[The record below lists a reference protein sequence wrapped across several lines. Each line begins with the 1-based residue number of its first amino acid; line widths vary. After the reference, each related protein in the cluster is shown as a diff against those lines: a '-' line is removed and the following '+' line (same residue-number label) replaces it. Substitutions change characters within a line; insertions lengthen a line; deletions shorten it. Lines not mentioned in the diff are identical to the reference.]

1 MDSAR
6 KTVLTG
12 QTVQWIKNVQCCA
25 DSVTAKLKQTNKG
38 RANGLSHSPQTALS
52 LSLSSFLSLPLS
64 VSHLMATEQGQC
76 PELGALQQGKWLLA
90 HCSQKSIPS
99 ED

>member
-25 DSVTAKLKQTNKG
+25 KSVTAKLKQTNKG
-38 RANGLSHSPQTALS
+38 RAN
-52 LSLSSFLSLPLS
+52 
-64 VSHLMATEQGQC
+64 
-76 PELGALQQGKWLLA
+76 
-90 HCSQKSIPS
+90 
-99 ED
+99 

>member
-1 MDSAR
+1 MAVATPSGKPVSEKWPLPREGQTRVDSAR

-38 RANGLSHSPQTALS
+38 RAN
-52 LSLSSFLSLPLS
+52 
-64 VSHLMATEQGQC
+64 
-76 PELGALQQGKWLLA
+76 
-90 HCSQKSIPS
+90 
-99 ED
+99 